1 MIKKTLFVSAAL
13 FLTFI
18 IVGGVLLYYFYQ
30 EVATEA
36 ADRIDRGFIQG
47 IIFSES
53 PVYYDDGKSVIGVF
67 FDKTHR
73 KYIEYKDIPSVF
85 IKALIATED
94 RTFFTHHGFDL
105 KAMLRAMAANLR
117 AGRVIQGG
125 STITQQ
131 TAKNIFKREKRSY
144 EAKLKE
150 LMQAILLERRY
161 TKDEILEMYVNQ
173 FFVTGFGRGLR
184 IAANYYFDK
193 EAKDLD
199 LVEAAF
205 IAGSMKSPNRYNP
218 FTKKTKAEKREAT
231 RLSKLRKDAV
241 LANML
246 AMNFITREQY
256 EQSKAREVP
265 FKEGRVTYRLNV
277 VLDYIR
283 DQLDSDYFKAILQDQ
298 GIENIATSGIKIY
311 TSLNKEIQEGA
322 LRSIR
327 THLPLV
333 DVRLS
338 GYSANPSI
346 ERYNELSDEAQK
358 KGKTDLPF
366 LCRITKVHRERNNP
380 YLAVSWDGGDGIID
394 YEGLEPI
401 GDAWIK
407 SKTGVWATFGKSN
420 IPEFMKLFHEGDVV
434 AAGMAGTPDSQS
446 QPHLTLSQ
454 IPELEGGVIV
464 LNQGEI
470 KAMVGGFFD
479 RFFNRA
485 VDAKRQLGSI
495 FKPILYAAALQL
507 NWNTL
512 DPLVNQQDMFSFE
525 NTFYLPRPDHK
536 PESNNVSMTWAGVK
550 SENLASVWLLYHLTD
565 RLNPSEFKK
574 LTEILGLARRQE
586 ETYDQYASRIRDKY
600 GIMVEQENIME
611 AAFEEA
617 KKDIESDLIFS
628 GYGSDLDTVR
638 RLHYSLDVD
647 QLSLTIPEDMQIY
660 RLSYPR
666 LQILSSE
673 MKAKLKNVKELAADY
688 EKNSQPSTE
697 EAIIRELASFYWR
710 VDENQHYSIFY
721 SPTGGEPDLVS
732 FHSMPIK
739 GILEVLAG
747 TPEEDIWIDGLLPS
761 RIIDLLQSRT
771 MELYEKWAKLRKYDE
786 ELLYRLSDFKRLINL
801 QYVTQLSE
809 EMGITTKLDPVLSFP
824 LGANS
829 ISILEAA
836 LAYQTIMT
844 GKVYP
849 IGEKLNLNMVPIIT
863 EIEDR
868 QGKTIWEY
876 SPQPRQVLS
885 RRTSELITNILRLV
899 MDNGTGRSARDAV
912 HMQIDIEGARSDVP
926 IPCFGKT
933 GTANRHTNSSFV
945 GFIPGPTKGKSEVGL
960 DEGYV
965 VASYIG
971 YDDNRPMK
979 GSHVVI
985 YGASGALPL
994 WVDTIDTIVNSN
1006 NYKKGLEI
1014 ADLVFDLK
1022 SIRLATD
1029 ENLLTVPVSPVSGLP
1044 AMETNPDRSPKVL
1057 ADADLKDGVLHL
1069 GRTFEPLEGVLDEKA
1084 SKK

>member
-1 MIKKTLFVSAAL
+1 MIKKILFVSAAL
-13 FLTFI
+13 LLAFVI
-18 IVGGVLLYYFYQ
+18 AGGVFLYHFYQ

-73 KYIEYKDIPSVF
+73 KYIEYKDIPPVF

-105 KAMLRAMAANLR
+105 KGMLRAMVANWK

-150 LMQAILLERRY
+150 LMQAILLEKRY

-218 FTKKTKAEKREAT
+218 FTRRTQAEKKEAM
-231 RLSKLRKDAV
+231 RLSRLRKDAV

-246 AMNFITREQY
+246 AMNFITRDQY
-256 EQSKAREVP
+256 EQAKAREVP

-338 GYSANPSI
+338 GYAVNPSI

-380 YLAVSWDGGDGIID
+380 YLAVSWDGGDGIIQ
-394 YEGLEPI
+394 YEGLEPM

-407 SKTGVWATFGKSN
+407 SKTGVWATFSKSN

-434 AAGMAGTPDSQS
+434 AARMAGTPDSQS
-446 QPHLTLSQ
+446 QPRLTLSQ

-464 LNQGEI
+464 LKQGEI

-536 PESNNVSMTWAGVK
+536 PESDNVSMTWAGVK

-574 LTEILGLARRQE
+574 LTEILGLARRQD

-600 GIMVEQENIME
+600 GIMVEQQNIME

-628 GYGSDLDTVR
+628 GYGSDLDIVR
-638 RLHYSLDVD
+638 RLHYSLDVE
-647 QLSLTIPEDMQIY
+647 QLGLTTPEDMQIY

-666 LQILSSE
+666 LQILNSE
-673 MKAKLKNVKELAADY
+673 MKAKLKNAKELAADY
-688 EKNSQPSTE
+688 ENNSQPGTD
-697 EAIIRELASFYWR
+697 EAIYRELASFYYR
-710 VDENQHYSIFY
+710 MDENQNYTIFY
-721 SPTGGEPDLVS
+721 SPSGAAPDLVS
-732 FHSMPIK
+732 FHSMPIRA
-739 GILEVLAG
+739 ILETLAR
-747 TPEEDIWIDGLLPS
+747 TPEEDIRIDGLLPS

-771 MELYEKWAKLRKYDE
+771 MELYEKWAKLGKYDE
-786 ELLYRLSDFKRLINL
+786 ELLYRLSDFKRLVNL
-801 QYVTQLSE
+801 LYVTELSE

-844 GKVYP
+844 GEVYP

-863 EIEDR
+863 KIEDR

-885 RRTSELITNILRLV
+885 RRISGLITNILRLV
-899 MDNGTGRSARDAV
+899 MDNGTGRTARDAV
-912 HMQIDIEGARSDVP
+912 HMKIDVEGVRSDVP

-933 GTANRHTNSSFV
+933 GTSNRHTNSSFV
-945 GFIPGPTKGKSEVGL
+945 GFIPGPIKGKSEVGL

-971 YDDNRPMK
+971 YDDNRPME

-994 WVDTIDTIVNSN
+994 WVDTIDTIVNSSDYEKN
-1006 NYKKGLEI
+1006 IEI
-1014 ADLVFDLK
+1014 ADLVFGLK
-1022 SIRLATD
+1022 SIRLATG
-1029 ENLLTVPVSPVSGLP
+1029 EKFLTLPVSPVSGLP
-1044 AMETNPDRSPKVL
+1044 VTETNPDRLPEVL

-1069 GRTFEPLEGVLDEKA
+1069 GRTFEPFEGVLDEKS

>member
-1 MIKKTLFVSAAL
+1 MIKKILLVSAAL
-13 FLTFI
+13 FLAL
-18 IVGGVLLYYFYQ
+18 IVAGGLFLYHFYQ

-36 ADRIDRGFIQG
+36 AARIERGFIQSV
-47 IIFSES
+47 IFSES
-53 PVYYDDGKSVIGVF
+53 PVYYDDGKSIIGVF

-73 KYIEYKDIPSVF
+73 KYIEYKDIPPVF
-85 IKALIATED
+85 IKALVATED
-94 RTFFTHHGFDL
+94 RTFFTNPGFDV
-105 KAMLRAMAANLR
+105 KAIIRALIANFR

-144 EAKLKE
+144 KAKLKE
-150 LMQAILLERRY
+150 LMQAILLEKRY
-161 TKDEILEMYVNQ
+161 SKEEILEMYVNQ

-193 EAKDLD
+193 EAKDLN

-218 FTKKTKAEKREAT
+218 FIKKTEAERKEAM
-231 RLSKLRKDAV
+231 RLAKLRKDAV
-241 LANML
+241 LGNML
-246 AMNFITREQY
+246 SMNFITRAQY
-256 EQSKAREVP
+256 EQAKPKQVP
-265 FKEGRVTYRLNV
+265 FKEGKVTYRLNV

-283 DQLDSDYFKAILQDQ
+283 DQLDSDYFKGILQEQ
-298 GIENIATSGIKIY
+298 GIDNIATSGIKIF
-311 TSLNKEIQEGA
+311 TSLSKEIQEGA
-322 LRSIR
+322 LRSLR
-327 THLPLV
+327 TRLPLV

-338 GYSANPSI
+338 GYATNPSI

-366 LCRITKVHRERNNP
+366 LGRITRVHRDKNHP
-380 YLAVSWDGGDGIID
+380 YLTVAWDEGNGIID

-407 SKTGVWATFGKSN
+407 SKKGVWATFSRSN
-420 IPEFMKLFHEGDVV
+420 IPEFMKLFHDGDVV
-434 AAGMAGTPDSQS
+434 AIRMAGTADSQS

-454 IPELEGGVIV
+454 IPELEGGLIV
-464 LNQGEI
+464 LKQGEI

-495 FKPILYAAALQL
+495 FKPILYTAALQL

-512 DPLVNQQDMFSFE
+512 DPLVNQQDMFHFE

-536 PESNNVSMTWAGVK
+536 PESDNVSMAWAGAK

-565 RLNPSEFKK
+565 RLNPSEFEK
-574 LTEILGLARRQE
+574 LTEILGLARMQD
-586 ETYDQYASRIRDKY
+586 ETYDQYASRIRDNY

-611 AAFEEA
+611 AAFDEA

-628 GYGSDLDTVR
+628 GYGSALDTLR

-666 LQILSSE
+666 LQILNSE
-673 MKAKLKNVKELAADY
+673 MKAKLQDLKEAAADY
-688 EKNSQPSTE
+688 DKNSQPGTE
-697 EAIIRELASFYWR
+697 ETISRELASFYYR
-710 VDENQHYSIFY
+710 LDANQNYTIYY
-721 SPTGGEPDLVS
+721 SPAGGGADLVS
-732 FHSMPIK
+732 FHSMPLK
-739 GILEVLAG
+739 SILEVLAR

-771 MELYEKWAKLRKYDE
+771 MELYEKWADLRKYDQE
-786 ELLYRLSDFKRLINL
+786 ILYRLSDFKRLVNL
-801 QYVTQLSE
+801 LYVTHLCRE
-809 EMGITTKLDPVLSFP
+809 LGITTKLDPVLSFP

-836 LAYQTIMT
+836 LAYETIMT

-849 IGEKLNLNMVPIIT
+849 LSEKLELNMVPIIT
-863 EIEDR
+863 KIEDR

-876 SPQPRQVLS
+876 TPRPRQVLS
-885 RRTSELITNILRLV
+885 KRTSELITNILRLV

-912 HMQIDIEGARSDVP
+912 HMQIDVEGARSYIP

-933 GTANRHTNSSFV
+933 GTSNRHTNSSFV
-945 GFIPGPTKGKSEVGL
+945 GFIPGPIEGKSEVGL

-965 VASYIG
+965 VSSYIG
-971 YDDNRPMK
+971 YDDNRPMT
-979 GSHVVI
+979 GSHIVI

-994 WVDTIDTIVNSN
+994 WVDTINTIVNTSD
-1006 NYKKGLEI
+1006 YKKDLQI

-1022 SIRLATD
+1022 PIRLATD
-1029 ENLLTVPVSPVSGLP
+1029 EKLLTVPVSPVSGLP
-1044 AMETNPDRSPKVL
+1044 VIDTNPDRLPEVL
-1057 ADADLKDGVLHL
+1057 ADAELKDGVLHL
-1069 GRTFEPLEGVLDEKA
+1069 GRIFQPFEGVLDETD

>member
-1 MIKKTLFVSAAL
+1 MIKKILFVSTAL
-13 FLTFI
+13 FLSFI
-18 IVGGVLLYYFYQ
+18 IAGGVFLYYFYQ

-36 ADRIDRGFIQG
+36 ADRIERGFIEG

-53 PVYYDDGKSVIGVF
+53 PVYYDDGKSIVGVF

-73 KYIEYKDIPSVF
+73 KYIEYKDIPPAF

-94 RTFFTHHGFDL
+94 RSYFTNPGFDV
-105 KAMLRAMAANLR
+105 KAIIRALIANFR

-131 TAKNIFKREKRSY
+131 TAKNIFRREKRSY
-144 EAKLKE
+144 KAKLKE
-150 LMQAILLERRY
+150 LMQAILLEKRY
-161 TKDEILEMYVNQ
+161 SKEEILEMYVNQ

-199 LVEAAF
+199 LVESAF

-218 FTKKTKAEKREAT
+218 FTKKTKAEKREAI

-246 AMNFITREQY
+246 NMNFITREQY
-256 EQSKAREVP
+256 EQAKAREVP

-283 DQLDSDYFKAILQDQ
+283 DQLDSDYFKNILQEQ
-298 GIENIATSGIKIY
+298 GIDNIATSGIKIY

-322 LRSIR
+322 LRSLR

-338 GYSANPSI
+338 GYATNPSI
-346 ERYNELSDEAQK
+346 ERYNELSDEAQR

-366 LCRITKVHRERNNP
+366 LVRIRQVHRDKNNP
-380 YLAVSWDGGDGIID
+380 YLAVSWDEGDGIID
-394 YEGLEPI
+394 YEGLQPI

-407 SKTGVWATFGKSN
+407 SKTGVWATFGRSN

-434 AAGMAGTPDSQS
+434 AAGTAGPPDSQS
-446 QPHLTLSQ
+446 PPHLTLSQ
-454 IPELEGGVIV
+454 IPEVEGGLIV
-464 LNQGEI
+464 LKQGEI

-495 FKPILYAAALQL
+495 FKPILYTAALQL

-512 DPLVNQQDMFSFE
+512 DPLVNQQDMFRFE

-536 PESNNVSMTWAGVK
+536 PESNAVSMTWAGAK

-565 RLNPSEFKK
+565 RLIPSEFKK
-574 LTEILGLARRQE
+574 LTEILGLARRQD

-611 AAFEEA
+611 AGFEEA

-628 GYGSDLDTVR
+628 GYGSALDAVR
-638 RLHYSLDVD
+638 RLHYSLDVE

-666 LQILSSE
+666 LQILNSE
-673 MKAKLKNVKELAADY
+673 MKAKLQNAKELAADY
-688 EKNSQPSTE
+688 EKNSQASAE
-697 EAIIRELASFYWR
+697 EAIFRELASFYYR
-710 VDENQHYSIFY
+710 VDENQNYTVFY
-721 SPTGGEPDLVS
+721 SPTGGAADLVN
-732 FHSMPIK
+732 FHRMPIK
-739 GILEVLAG
+739 GVLEVLAR

-761 RIIDLLQSRT
+761 RVIDLLQSRT
-771 MELYEKWAKLRKYDE
+771 MELYEKWANLRKYDE
-786 ELLYRLSDFKRLINL
+786 GILYRLSDFRRLVNL
-801 QYVTQLSE
+801 RYVTQLSE

-836 LAYQTIMT
+836 LAYNSIMT
-844 GKVYP
+844 GKVYS

-863 EIEDR
+863 KIEDR

-876 SPQPRQVLS
+876 TPQPRQVLS
-885 RRTSELITNILRLV
+885 KRTSELVTNILRLV
-899 MDNGTGRSARDAV
+899 MDDGTGRSARDAV
-912 HMQIDIEGARSDVP
+912 RMQIEIEGARSDIPV
-926 IPCFGKT
+926 PCFGKT

-945 GFIPGPTKGKSEVGL
+945 GFIPGPIKGKSEVGL

-965 VASYIG
+965 VASYMG
-971 YDDNRPMK
+971 YDDNRPMT
-979 GSHVVI
+979 GSHIVI

-994 WVDTIDTIVNSN
+994 WVDTINTIVNSD
-1006 NYKKGLEI
+1006 NYKKDLQI

-1022 SIRLATD
+1022 PIRLATD
-1029 ENLLTVPVSPVSGLP
+1029 EKLLTLPVSPVSGLP
-1044 AMETNPDRSPKVL
+1044 LIDTNPDRLPEVL
-1057 ADADLKDGVLHL
+1057 SDADLKDGVLHL
-1069 GRTFEPLEGVLDEKA
+1069 GRTFEPFEGVPDEND